1 MTDANRAR
9 RRRRQTVL
17 NAAQPANQNS
27 QVEARQQP
35 LPQNAQ
41 GQQQQISQSGVGVP
55 KDMNLG
61 QGQPGR
67 QYNPYQSQYGIGSQG
82 QYGIGAGQYGIGTGQ
97 YGIGSQGQY
106 GIGSQVQPYYPY
118 SGSQYGVGQYGAG
131 QYGVGQYGAGQYGVG
146 QYGAGQYG
154 AGQYGAGQCK

>member
-17 NAAQPANQNS
+17 NAPQPANQNS

-35 LPQNAQ
+35 LSQNPQ
-41 GQQQQISQSGVGVP
+41 GQQQQISQSGVGAP

-67 QYNPYQSQYGIGSQG
+67 QYNPYQSQYGMGSQ
-82 QYGIGAGQYGIGTGQ
+82 GQ

-106 GIGSQVQPYYPY
+106 GIGSQGQPYYPY
-118 SGSQYGVGQYGAG
+118 SGSQYGAG
-131 QYGVGQYGAGQYGVG
+131 QYGGG

-154 AGQYGAGQCK
+154 AGQYGAGQYGGGQYGAGQCK